1 MVLYTEAQLDMAW
14 QQDCKN
20 RAKKEKPW
28 LHRETYRDLFEAC
41 LDLEISGMD
50 EKSQYYLKTFDVDIP
65 NEILNSIK
73 EVIDLELELNDD

>member
-1 MVLYTEAQLDMAW
+1 
-14 QQDCKN
+14 
-20 RAKKEKPW
+20 
-28 LHRETYRDLFEAC
+28 
-41 LDLEISGMD
+41 MD